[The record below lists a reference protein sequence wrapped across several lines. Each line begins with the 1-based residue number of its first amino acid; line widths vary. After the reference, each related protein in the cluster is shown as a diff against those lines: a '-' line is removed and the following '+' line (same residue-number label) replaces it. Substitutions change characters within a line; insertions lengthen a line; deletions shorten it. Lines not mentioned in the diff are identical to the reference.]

1 MSEQDKK
8 RLENICDSLKKAS
21 PTQREFIMGFAEGL
35 AYASETR
42 DSNEND
48 NQVQED

>member
-1 MSEQDKK
+1 MSEKDKK

-48 NQVQED
+48 TQVQED